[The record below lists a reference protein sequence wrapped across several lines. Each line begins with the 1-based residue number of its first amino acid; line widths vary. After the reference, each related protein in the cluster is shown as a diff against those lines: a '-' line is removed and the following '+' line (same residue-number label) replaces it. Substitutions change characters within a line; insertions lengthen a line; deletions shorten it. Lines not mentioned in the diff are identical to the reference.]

1 MTGSGGGGVMAG
13 ADNPGSMAGTTGSTG
28 GTGSVEPSPNSGGSP
43 TDTTGSVGGAGGG
56 SQEPGTTSDTPPPDE
71 NPGAN
76 ACSGGTP
83 ASGFYVEGGRLYD
96 NRCNEFVI
104 RGVNYPYAWYS
115 SQDTEQRF
123 AEIAGVGANAVRVV
137 LATGG
142 QWSRV
147 DGNTL
152 SNIIEWA
159 KANKLVAIL
168 EVHDSTGWAESA
180 NAVHPDNAVEYWLS
194 ADILSAIV
202 GNEAYVI
209 INIANE
215 PFGND
220 TTDLWEPFHVQ
231 AVKDLR
237 AGGIHHT
244 LMVDAPNWGQ
254 DWTATMLEGDG
265 APNIFNADPDKNV
278 VFSVHMYDV
287 YWDSMIVDDYFNVF
301 TMKGVP
307 LVVGEFAADH
317 GPDKDVAEDAIIN
330 RAEELGLGYL
340 GWSWSG
346 NNAELSSLDMTV
358 NFNVGSLTPWGER
371 LLNGQN
377 GIGQTGKPCSC
388 FE

>member
-1 MTGSGGGGVMAG
+1 MTEPSASRKAVVLLSGGLDSTTTLAIAMSQGFEPCAMTFRYGQRHQAEIESARRVAAHFGVAEHVIV
-13 ADNPGSMAGTTGSTG
+13 DIDLRTF
-28 GTGSVEPSPNSGGSP
+28 GGSALTSELDVP
-43 TDTTGSVGGAGGG
+43 KSRSNEEMGAGI
-56 SQEPGTTSDTPPPDE
+56 PVTYV
-71 NPGAN
+71 
-76 ACSGGTP
+76 P
-83 ASGFYVEGGRLYD
+83 ARNTIFLS
-96 NRCNEFVI
+96 
-104 RGVNYPYAWYS
+104 
-115 SQDTEQRF
+115 F
-123 AEIAGVGANAVRVV
+123 A
-137 LATGG
+137 L
-142 QWSRV
+142 
-147 DGNTL
+147 
-152 SNIIEWA
+152 
-159 KANKLVAIL
+159 
-168 EVHDSTGWAESA
+168 GWAEVLKA
-180 NAVHPDNAVEYWLS
+180 GDIFIGVNAVDYSGYPDCRVEY
-194 ADILSAIV
+194 I
-202 GNEAYVI
+202 EA
-209 INIANE
+209 
-215 PFGND
+215 FM
-220 TTDLWEPFHVQ
+220 WEPFHVQ

-265 APNIFNADPDKNV
+265 APNIINADPDKNV